1 MMEETWIRWIKNKF
15 LLPESNEVD
24 HVIKTSETVCASSES
39 DRSPTL
45 VHHVPQKLNS
55 LLALSV

>member
-24 HVIKTSETVCASSES
+24 DVNKASEKVCALKWVWLTTGGVFYLI
-39 DRSPTL
+39 PL
-45 VHHVPQKLNS
+45 FI
-55 LLALSV
+55 